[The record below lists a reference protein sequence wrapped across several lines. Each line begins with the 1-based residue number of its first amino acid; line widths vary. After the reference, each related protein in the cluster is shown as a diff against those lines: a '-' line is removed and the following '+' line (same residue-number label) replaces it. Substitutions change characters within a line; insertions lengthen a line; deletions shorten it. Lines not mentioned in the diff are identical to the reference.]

1 MLIAKRGLLV
11 IGIQLVKGTKL
22 GVRLQDSGKGKEA
35 VDGVTVKGDLGAGLD
50 IGKEIP
56 DPEVMV
62 NMLKNKISNVKESRF
77 GSGII
82 RKGKFFREVDFKA
95 EIGLPL
101 FVLLV

>member
-1 MLIAKRGLLV
+1 
-11 IGIQLVKGTKL
+11 
-22 GVRLQDSGKGKEA
+22 
-35 VDGVTVKGDLGAGLD
+35 
-50 IGKEIP
+50 
-56 DPEVMV
+56 MV

-101 FVLLV
+101 FVLLVEERDLLFGISKGVCGNGEEFGILPWSAPTSVRKRTIN